1 MGGSYFR
8 CKTVFSL
15 EKTLFARCDNE
26 QALVLIVQ
34 TFTGLVIADVSGVIM
49 VFEVSV
55 VIETATDIEVVSG
68 TVAVAAVAAVVLVIG
83 TMKVFEVVAV
93 KVGVAVFLHF
103 L

>member
-68 TVAVAAVAAVVLVIG
+68 TVAVAAVVLVIG